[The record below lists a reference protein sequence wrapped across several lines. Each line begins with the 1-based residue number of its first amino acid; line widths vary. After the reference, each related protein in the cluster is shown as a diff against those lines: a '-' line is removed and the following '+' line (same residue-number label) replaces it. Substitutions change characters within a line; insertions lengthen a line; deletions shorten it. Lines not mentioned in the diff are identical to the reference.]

1 VDLVSQVDFTRY
13 ESGPVLRFGRAFK
26 LDRFSVIGTVVALE
40 EWFSMNHA
48 ARWAGYALAVETISE
63 PIRGLPGVTAE
74 PLFFTMEETLEAEPV
89 NCLRVSFDGKRFP
102 RTASDVHREL
112 WDGNPRVVVHL
123 LDDALVIAVD
133 AMAPG
138 GERIV
143 ARRLREALES

>member
-1 VDLVSQVDFTRY
+1 
-13 ESGPVLRFGRAFK
+13 
-26 LDRFSVIGTVVALE
+26 
-40 EWFSMNHA
+40 
-48 ARWAGYALAVETISE
+48 
-63 PIRGLPGVTAE
+63 
-74 PLFFTMEETLEAEPV
+74 
-89 NCLRVSFDGKRFP
+89 
-102 RTASDVHREL
+102 VHREL